1 MHRKTIPRSPEV
13 EHKLFHVPFGFTEFF
28 ICAALVEWV
37 GGSVGGWMVAVVAV
51 VEVVRVCACVCV
63 YVCKCV

>member
-28 ICAALVEWV
+28 ICAAFVDCV

-51 VEVVRVCACVCV
+51 VEVVCVCL
-63 YVCKCV
+63 CVRLCV

>member
-1 MHRKTIPRSPEV
+1 MHRKTVSRSPEV

-37 GGSVGGWMVAVVAV
+37 GGSVGGWLVAVVAV
-51 VEVVRVCACVCV
+51 AEVVCV
-63 YVCKCV
+63 

>member
-51 VEVVRVCACVCV
+51 LEVVCVLVCASMCVSVCV
-63 YVCKCV
+63 